1 MTAVGDGNKHNQWRI
16 YELGVSTL
24 SAPSRTWNLLT
35 LVRSQEP
42 DGRGT
47 FGILKSCVIT
57 LVLCVYTALHL
68 NIPPA
73 NSSKASLIWRKTKW
87 ILVGLFAPEVVV
99 YAAWAQ
105 RQRVKTLS
113 KDVASIFAEE
123 VSSDPTENIHLID

>member
-1 MTAVGDGNKHNQWRI
+1 MQSH
-16 YELGVSTL
+16 
-24 SAPSRTWNLLT
+24 
-35 LVRSQEP
+35 EP

-73 NSSKASLIWRKTKW
+73 NSSTTFLIWRKTKW

-99 YAAWAQ
+99 YIAWAQ
-105 RQRVKTLS
+105 RQQVKLIS
-113 KDVASIFAEE
+113 KDLGIIFTEE
-123 VSSDPTENIHLID
+123 VGLAFGANNSLH